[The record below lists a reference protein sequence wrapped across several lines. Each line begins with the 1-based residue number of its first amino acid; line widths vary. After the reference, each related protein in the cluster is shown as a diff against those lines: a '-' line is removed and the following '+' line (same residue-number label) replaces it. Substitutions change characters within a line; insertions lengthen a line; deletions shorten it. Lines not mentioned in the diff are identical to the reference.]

1 MFDVVAK
8 ASNISITSLEVDVSS
23 GTAAQVWT
31 KTGSHFGFETNV
43 SSWTKIAGK
52 IRGPFLLRTRRWHVS
67 LFLIIRR
74 SDCVGPIP
82 FPNITLAQTSASA
95 PPV

>member
-1 MFDVVAK
+1 MFDVMAK
-8 ASNISITSLEVDVSS
+8 AANISITSLEVDVSS

-31 KTGSHFGFETNV
+31 KTGSHFGFETNM

-52 IRGPFLLRTRRWHVS
+52 IRGPFLLRTRRWHVI
-67 LFLIIRR
+67 LFLSFVDLIVSARLCLRIL
-74 SDCVGPIP
+74 P
-82 FPNITLAQTSASA
+82 LQTSASA